1 MDHLQ
6 DACIDLKG
14 GRFHKVLESGKLAEM
29 KVERAFFEPSMVAMV
44 YFPDEHKVAVY
55 LPLLG
60 PVAVPLIMSAIKEFK
75 AFRQHRRR
83 QKTKPS

>member
-1 MDHLQ
+1 MFS
-6 DACIDLKG
+6 CTSLKE
-14 GRFHKVLESGKLAEM
+14 GRFHQALESAKLAEV

-60 PVAVPLIMSAIKEFK
+60 PVAVPLIMSAIKELKSILAQRRK
-75 AFRQHRRR
+75 A
-83 QKTKPS
+83 KGS